1 MVYEGIAY
9 WASITTPNTR
19 FEPKY
24 TIDLVI
30 DDGIADQLRADGITV
45 KDKDEGATIT
55 IKRLVNGT
63 NGMIR
68 RAPKLMDKNKNELD
82 CLVGNGS
89 KVKVQ
94 EKPWAVERN
103 GQTFKGLELQAV
115 QVLDLVQFSSG
126 DGDEFD
132 ILLEESEV
140 DEL

>member
-94 EKPWAVERN
+94 AKPWAVERN